1 MTLFSIDH
9 NKNNVGTTI
18 EKKLKNHRKQI
29 NVLSLQGSNKYW
41 KDVRNPSDTSSK
53 IDRGK

>member
-9 NKNNVGTTI
+9 KKNDVDTTI

-29 NVLSLQGSNKYW
+29 NVLSLQ
-41 KDVRNPSDTSSK
+41 VAK
-53 IDRGK
+53 ITGRMSEIHLKQVPK